1 MSDASACTTAAPS
14 APAASA
20 STTIESVFDGWGY
33 VRLFQTKIPGDIGVP
48 GSIKQIDTYTVPEAQ
63 NAAHATGSGT
73 LSVHEVVMDPNPGRM
88 LAYLSYYDAGLRV
101 VRSSATTA
109 RCGAASSSP

>member
-1 MSDASACTTAAPS
+1 MH
-14 APAASA
+14 
-20 STTIESVFDGWGY
+20 DGGAFGSRREREHNDR
-33 VRLFQTKIPGDIGVP
+33 VRLRRLGLRAALPDEDPDIGVP

-101 VRSSATTA
+101 VRFSATTA
-109 RCGAASSSP
+109 RCAAASSSP